1 MHVKNARNIFL
12 SIPKAE
18 KKATLFTQIAQSAL
32 KTKKKNEYRSS
43 SVHIRNLFPT
53 NKKKLTRKTLTRN
66 ATVLEANIF
75 LQERNFW
82 IIFTACTQ
90 FLHKNGKCPQRCQS
104 VFYQASNHR
113 DFHNSRNLFYCVA
126 CQKRKTENELAQA
139 TKTCF
144 KDDKS
149 LRLHGFFLGHT
160 EIEMFLLDLVD
171 DALKVT
177 ETAAIQRKSPTR
189 SCSNLNHC

>member
-1 MHVKNARNIFL
+1 M
-12 SIPKAE
+12 
-18 KKATLFTQIAQSAL
+18 
-32 KTKKKNEYRSS
+32 
-43 SVHIRNLFPT
+43 

-104 VFYQASNHR
+104 VFYQASNH
-113 DFHNSRNLFYCVA
+113 NSRNLFYCVA

-149 LRLHGFFLGHT
+149 LRMHGFFLGHN

-189 SCSNLNHC
+189 TCSNLNHF